1 MSLTAPFRILALEVV
16 ILGLTVAFLLTER
29 LMLSALW
36 LGVGILAAV
45 GASRWTAGEDGTP
58 WALLATHRGWAVGGL
73 VVLLLAV
80 PLLLRSSPYW
90 LFVLVLAGV
99 HALMAVGLNVQVGS
113 ADMVNLGFAGFTA
126 IGAYTSAILSRGLG
140 LSPWLSLWIGGLA
153 AAAVGVAVGLPAA
166 RTRGYSF
173 SLVTIAF
180 GIIVYLSL
188 INLPA
193 VGGPSGLGSIPPF
206 SIGGTSL
213 RSALSVA
220 DLHLPPQ
227 AGSYY
232 LVLGLLALAVTSAL
246 RLHRSVPGLVWN
258 ALREDEIATKVLG
271 VDVVR
276 AKLWAMGL
284 GTFFGGIA
292 GAFYAHTVGFIA
304 PDNFTFLHSVMLV
317 SMVILGGADNVA
329 GVLLGA
335 VVLTI
340 IPEKF
345 RAFQDYRLLLYGV
358 VLVVMLH
365 LRPQGLLPRVVR
377 TYASV
382 PRRPEGARRPE
393 PVAADTVAVR

>member
-1 MSLTAPFRILALEVV
+1 MSPAAPLRILALEVV
-16 ILGLTVAFLLTER
+16 ILGLTVAFLLTES
-29 LMLSALW
+29 LMVSALW
-36 LGVGILAAV
+36 LSVGILVTV
-45 GASRWTAGEDGTP
+45 GASRWTAGADGTP
-58 WALLATHRGWAVGGL
+58 WALLGAHRTWAVGGL
-73 VVLLLAV
+73 VVILLAV

-90 LFVLVLAGV
+90 LFVLVLSGT

-113 ADMVNLGFAGFTA
+113 AEMVNLGFAGFAA
-126 IGAYTSAILSRGLG
+126 IGAYTSAILSRTVG

-153 AAAVGVAVGLPAA
+153 AAAAGVAVGLPAA

-180 GIIVYLSL
+180 GIIVYLAL
-188 INLPA
+188 VNLPA

-220 DLHLPPQ
+220 GLTLPPQ
-227 AGSYY
+227 TGSYC
-232 LVLGLLALAVTSAL
+232 LLLGLLALAVLSAVQ
-246 RLHRSVPGLVWN
+246 LHRSVPGLVWN

-271 VDVVR
+271 VDVAR

-284 GTFFGGIA
+284 GTFFGGVA
-292 GAFYAHTVGFIA
+292 GAFYAHAVGFIA

-317 SMVILGGADNVA
+317 SMVILGGTDNVA
-329 GVLLGA
+329 GVILGA
-335 VVLTI
+335 AVLTV

-365 LRPQGLLPRVVR
+365 LRPEGLLPRVVR
-377 TYASV
+377 TYGSV
-382 PRRPEGARRPE
+382 PRHSEGARGPAA
-393 PVAADTVAVR
+393 VAGDTVAVR

>member
-1 MSLTAPFRILALEVV
+1 MSLAAPLRILLLEAA
-16 ILGLTVAFLLTER
+16 ILGLGVAFLLTEH
-29 LMLSALW
+29 LGTSALW
-36 LGVGILAAV
+36 LGAGILVAV

-58 WALLATHRGWAVGGL
+58 WALLAAHRAWAVGGL
-73 VVLLLAV
+73 FVLLLLI

-90 LFVLVLAGV
+90 LFVLVLAGIY
-99 HALMAVGLNVQVGS
+99 ALMAVGLNVQVGS
-113 ADMVNLGFAGFTA
+113 ADMVNLGFAGFVA
-126 IGAYTSAILSRGLG
+126 IGAYTSAVLSRTFGV
-140 LSPWLSLWIGGLA
+140 SPWITLWIGGLVA
-153 AAAVGVAVGLPAA
+153 ALAGVAVGLPAA

-206 SIGGTSL
+206 SIGGVSL
-213 RSALSVA
+213 RSMRSIAGLT
-220 DLHLPPQ
+220 LPPQ
-227 AGSYY
+227 TGSYY
-232 LVLGLLALAVTSAL
+232 LLLGLLALAVTSAV

-271 VDVVR
+271 VDVTQ

-284 GTFFGGIA
+284 GTFFGGVA
-292 GAFYAHTVGFIA
+292 GAVYAHTVGFIA

-317 SMVILGGADNVA
+317 SMVILGGTDNVA

-335 VVLTI
+335 TVLTV

-377 TYASV
+377 TYGSV
-382 PRRPEGARRPE
+382 PRHSEGTRRPA